1 MLLICQAFADGLLS
15 REAANSVKNR
25 DFADDAEFKLIKYIR
40 SKTTRKNNLKA
51 EGGSG
56 GVGAENKGPEDAV
69 PPAPEIEIAVASAP
83 AAGGE
88 EAAFPSPGGVERIL
102 ATGRP
107 PRERA
112 LLTGCTN
119 EPRQVGP
126 RRPRP
131 GPEADEKRD
140 RSALQRHGGGLAAL
154 GGGVEEEEWGR
165 ARVDVSGAS
174 SLHSSSKEHSKEHAT
189 VGGGGPALAE
199 DELGF
204 FAPRDKAGGGGGGV
218 RGEENVLREV
228 GKLKEHVAAMQEN
241 LSFISAVCVC
251 VHAIC
256 VVRCVGV

>member
-1 MLLICQAFADGLLS
+1 VLLICQAFADGLLS
-15 REAANSVKNR
+15 RDAANSVKTR
-25 DFADDAEFKLIKYIR
+25 DIVVDAEVKLIKYIR

-69 PPAPEIEIAVASAP
+69 PPAREIEVAVASAP

-88 EAAFPSPGGVERIL
+88 EAAFPSPGGVERAL
-102 ATGRP
+102 ATGRT

-131 GPEADEKRD
+131 GPEAEEKRD
-140 RSALQRHGGGLAAL
+140 GSALQRHGGGLGAL
-154 GGGVEEEEWGR
+154 GGGVEEEERGR
-165 ARVDVSGAS
+165 ARVDVSEAS

-189 VGGGGPALAE
+189 MGGCGPALAE
-199 DELGF
+199 DALGF
-204 FAPRDKAGGGGGGV
+204 FAPRDKAGGGGGGGG
-218 RGEENVLREV
+218 GEEIVLREV

-241 LSFISAVCVC
+241 LTFISSVCVGVHVMC
-251 VHAIC
+251 VA
-256 VVRCVGV
+256 RCVGM